1 MIQNLLEI
9 EVSDRTPQ
17 NPEGTDPVGM
27 SVYLNLAEAK
37 RIQKQIEE
45 FVESSK
51 TPRVFVLFEK
61 NDYDVIHPSEN
72 DPEDYSLSYLNCFL
86 PLKLN
91 TITKDYDTED
101 FYYMK
106 TVDFQK
112 NIKILTLKKISNK
125 IFEDEIDPRIK
136 FKLEREYFY
145 VGKYYKE
152 LGIEE
157 YQRFTKIVPLFD
169 IDELEVVTI
178 GPRPDQDE

>member
-61 NDYDVIHPSEN
+61 IYRRA
-72 DPEDYSLSYLNCFL
+72 
-86 PLKLN
+86 
-91 TITKDYDTED
+91 TR
-101 FYYMK
+101 
-106 TVDFQK
+106 FQ
-112 NIKILTLKKISNK
+112 
-125 IFEDEIDPRIK
+125 
-136 FKLEREYFY
+136 
-145 VGKYYKE
+145 
-152 LGIEE
+152 
-157 YQRFTKIVPLFD
+157 
-169 IDELEVVTI
+169 
-178 GPRPDQDE
+178 